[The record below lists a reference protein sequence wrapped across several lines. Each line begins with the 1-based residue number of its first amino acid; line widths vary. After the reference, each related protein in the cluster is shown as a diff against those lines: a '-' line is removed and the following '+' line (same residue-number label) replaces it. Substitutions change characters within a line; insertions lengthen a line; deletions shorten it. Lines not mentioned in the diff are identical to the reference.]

1 MSRLTF
7 LQPII
12 LYVSSLL
19 SMTLII
25 LSSSIFYLI
34 DDPLQDLAVRRNKTK
49 QEISRDQSLRFLE
62 RSRNLRKLSKQ
73 VRSKKMYEITKQT
86 EQEYETQYERYSQR
100 SSCSSCSKFI
110 DDMNFMKRSND
121 SIDQLQAKTA
131 GELDYLN
138 YKSHLDSFRPILSGE
153 NTEAIK
159 NNCFSDLPMRRG

>member
-12 LYVSSLL
+12 LYVSSLF

-73 VRSKKMYEITKQT
+73 IRNQSKKMYEITT
-86 EQEYETQYERYSQR
+86 EQDFERFSQR
-100 SSCSSCSKFI
+100 SSCSSCSTRSKFI
-110 DDMNFMKRSND
+110 DDMSFMKRSND